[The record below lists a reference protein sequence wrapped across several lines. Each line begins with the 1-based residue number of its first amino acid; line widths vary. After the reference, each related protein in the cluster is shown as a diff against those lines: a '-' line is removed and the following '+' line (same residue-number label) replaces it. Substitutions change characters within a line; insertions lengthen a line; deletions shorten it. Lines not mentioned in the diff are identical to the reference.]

1 MTTLDRLRDWNQSGF
16 IDAGQYELLS
26 AVVRRERVSVFVEL
40 NAALY
45 VGVLALVAG
54 LGWTARTYFRD
65 LGDVLV
71 LGTLSLLV
79 AGSFYYCLRHGPRYS
94 HREVESEDL
103 AFDYV
108 LYLSCLALS
117 AELAYLAFRF
127 ELFRR
132 YSDEGLLAT
141 VGVFAVLAYRFDNRF
156 VLSLALASLAGWFG
170 LKLPAFGFTFTS
182 PHALRLSAIVYGSI
196 VAGAGAAMYW
206 QGIKRHFLDTYLHV
220 AANVLFVAVVSGT
233 GGISSPVYLG
243 ALAVLSTAAIVLGV
257 RFTRLAFVAY
267 GTVYGYAGVS
277 LAVMPHLHEATEFLA
292 YFVVTGIA
300 VIAALALLARR
311 LGRSE

>member
-1 MTTLDRLRDWNQSGF
+1 
-16 IDAGQYELLS
+16 
-26 AVVRRERVSVFVEL
+26 VSVFVEL

-45 VGVLALVAG
+45 GGVLALVAG

-79 AGSFYYCLRHGPRYS
+79 AGSFYYCLRHAPRYS
-94 HREVESEDL
+94 HREVESDNL
-103 AFDYV
+103 ALDYV
-108 LYLSCLALS
+108 LYLGCLALS

-156 VLSLALASLAGWFG
+156 VLSLALASFAGWFG
-170 LKLPAFGFTFTS
+170 LKLPAFGFAFTS
-182 PHALRLSAIVYGSI
+182 PHALQLSAIVYGSI

-220 AANVLFVAVVSGT
+220 ATNVVFVAVVSGT
-233 GGISSPVYLG
+233 GGVSSPVYLG
-243 ALAVLSTAAIVLGV
+243 ALAVLSTAAIVFGV
-257 RFTRLAFVAY
+257 RSSRLVFVAY

-277 LAVMPHLHEATEFLA
+277 IAVLPHLDGTDVLA
-292 YFVVTGIA
+292 YYVVTGTA
-300 VIAALALLARR
+300 VIVALALLARR